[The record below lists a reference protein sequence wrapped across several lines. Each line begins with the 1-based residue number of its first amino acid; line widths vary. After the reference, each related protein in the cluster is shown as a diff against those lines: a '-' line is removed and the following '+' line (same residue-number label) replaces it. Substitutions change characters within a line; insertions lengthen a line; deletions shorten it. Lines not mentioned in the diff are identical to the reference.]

1 MLGVGWVTLPYI
13 TKYIDIMTKELRVAL
28 DDSKTLVGVR
38 TEGNVAI
45 LLYEE
50 CIEIRPI
57 GFVHSYQIDD
67 EDEEESTNTKR

>member
-1 MLGVGWVTLPYI
+1 MLGVGRVTLPYI
-13 TKYIDIMTKELRVAL
+13 TKYIDIMTKELRIAL

-50 CIEIRPI
+50 YIEVRPI
-57 GFVHSYQIDD
+57 GFVHSYQMDD
-67 EDEEESTNTKR
+67 EDEEESTSTKR